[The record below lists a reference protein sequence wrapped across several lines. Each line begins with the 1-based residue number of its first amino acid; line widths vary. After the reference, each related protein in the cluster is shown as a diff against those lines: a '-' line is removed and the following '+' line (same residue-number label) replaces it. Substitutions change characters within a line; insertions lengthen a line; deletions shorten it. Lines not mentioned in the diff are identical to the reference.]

1 MYTLNSTTFYDFGV
15 SAGDAQ
21 LRRVLDGSS
30 PPILLSVPF
39 RFFGTSES
47 TLYVSQL
54 HMYFHVHTDMYI
66 YTVINAI
73 SYELQH

>member
-1 MYTLNSTTFYDFGV
+1 MYTVDSITFYDFGV

-39 RFFGTSES
+39 RFFGTPES

-54 HMYFHVHTDMYI
+54 CVLFHPGM
-66 YTVINAI
+66 NQI
-73 SYELQH
+73 SLNRGRP